1 MYRLLAFTA
10 LLVSCG
16 GPPQMP
22 QMPPPQVGVAKPI
35 QRDLPV
41 TRDLTGRLEAVER
54 VEIKPQVSGQ
64 ITKVWVQD
72 GAMVKA
78 GDKLFSIDPES
89 FAATVARAQAGVAQA
104 QAGQQLASDA
114 LGRNA
119 KLLETKI
126 ISQQNYDDSV
136 QQEKAASA
144 ALAAAQAALRLAQ
157 LDESRATVTAPI
169 TGRLGRILTT
179 AGNLVQGG
187 GPVPA
192 TVLTTLVSIDP
203 MFALMDLDEASY
215 SKIAPRLGASVEGKK
230 PVPVQIGLSGETGF
244 SHSGSI
250 TFVDNQID
258 NASGSIRIR
267 ASIPNP
273 NLTLTP
279 GAFVRIRLTV
289 SDPKPTILIHEQAVQ
304 AKLLTRY
311 VLVVDE
317 KGITTFCP
325 VVLGPAHGAMR
336 EVLSGLNA
344 DDTIVATNLAKVL
357 APGMPVIPQHVD
369 METLKMHS
377 ESATTAP
384 IHP

>member
-16 GPPQMP
+16 GPPQTP
-22 QMPPPQVGVAKPI
+22 QMPPPPQVGVAKPL

-78 GDKLFSIDPES
+78 GDKLFSIDLES

-104 QAGQQLASDA
+104 QAQQQLASDA

-126 ISQQNYDDSV
+126 ISQQTYDDSV
-136 QQEKAASA
+136 QQEKAAGA
-144 ALAAAQAALRLAQ
+144 ALTAALAALRLAQ

-203 MFALMDLDEASY
+203 IYALMDLDEATY
-215 SKIAPRLGASVEGKK
+215 AKIAPRLSASVEGKT

-244 SHSGSI
+244 PHTGSI

-267 ASIPNP
+267 ASIPNADHA
-273 NLTLTP
+273 LTP

-311 VLVVDE
+311 VLVVDA
-317 KGITTFCP
+317 KGITSVRP
-325 VVLGPAHGAMR
+325 VVQGPAHAALR
-336 EVLSGLNA
+336 EIVSGLNTE
-344 DDTIVATNLAKVL
+344 DTIVATNLAKIL
-357 APGMPVIPQHVD
+357 FPGMVVIPQPVD
-369 METLKMHS
+369 METLKMYS
-377 ESATTAP
+377 ESATKAQTK
-384 IHP
+384 

>member
-1 MYRLLAFTA
+1 MYRLLAITA

-22 QMPPPQVGVAKPI
+22 KMPPPQVGVAKPI

-41 TRDLTGRLEAVER
+41 TRDLTGRLEAAQR

-89 FAATVARAQAGVAQA
+89 FAASVARAQAGVAQA

-126 ISQQNYDDSV
+126 ISQQIYDDSV

-157 LDESRATVTAPI
+157 LDETRATVTAPI

-203 MFALMDLDEASY
+203 IYALMDLDEATY
-215 SKIAPRLGASVEGKK
+215 ATIAPRLSASVEGKK
-230 PVPVQIGLSGETGF
+230 PVPVQIGLSDETGF
-244 SHSGSI
+244 PHAGSI

-267 ASIPNP
+267 ASIPNADHA
-273 NLTLTP
+273 LTP
-279 GAFVRIRLTV
+279 GAFARVRLTV
-289 SDPKPTILIHEQAVQ
+289 SDPKPTILIHEQSVQ

-325 VVLGPAHGAMR
+325 VVLGPAHGSLR

-344 DDTIVATNLAKVL
+344 NDTIVATNLAKIF
-357 APGMPVIPQHVD
+357 APGMPVIPLPVD

-377 ESATTAP
+377 ESASTAQTK
-384 IHP
+384 